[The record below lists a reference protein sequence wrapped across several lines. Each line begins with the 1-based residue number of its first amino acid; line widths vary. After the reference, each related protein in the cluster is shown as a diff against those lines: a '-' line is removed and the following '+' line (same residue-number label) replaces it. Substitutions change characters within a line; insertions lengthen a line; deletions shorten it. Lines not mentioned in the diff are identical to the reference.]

1 MLFIFNS
8 PYCNKHFLQ
17 QNSLASTNVEDG
29 DFLASKQVDE
39 NVSDNIYYH
48 TSQFLASDDPQIMWS
63 KFLFCF
69 FKTWWLRVIYGLVL
83 KLIALYALLC
93 RICISYGVWM
103 GISSKDSIC
112 WRIKPD
118 LLQLKRY
125 VVWSFRFSTR
135 CHWDV
140 TKRSHI
146 WFFWFLKAGLDRI
159 IIWWSI
165 SNTMIFA
172 PKCKR
177 IL

>member
-125 VVWSFRFSTR
+125 VVWSFDPLLNKMSLRG
-135 CHWDV
+135 
-140 TKRSHI
+140 HI
-146 WFFWFLKAGLDRI
+146 QYMFFLIPKAGLDRI
-159 IIWWSI
+159 VIWWSV
-165 SNTMIFA
+165 SNTIIYFSQM
-172 PKCKR
+172 
-177 IL
+177 